1 MSNDNVNHPSHYL
14 GKVEVI
20 DYIEDKLT
28 DEQFEG
34 YLVGNVL
41 KYISRYRK
49 KNGIE
54 DLKKCQ
60 WYLSKLIIF
69 KDACDVVE
77 AEKEKENEEYTWAK
91 LGSI

>member
-49 KNGIE
+49 KYE
-54 DLKKCQ
+54 RR
-60 WYLSKLIIF
+60 
-69 KDACDVVE
+69 
-77 AEKEKENEEYTWAK
+77 
-91 LGSI
+91 